1 MTIDQAERILKE
13 TRHKALPAQTTAI
26 RVGIQRKL
34 KENLVENMRDLKFR
48 ERKTNQKLMNRVIR
62 YPSLNRY
69 LTETNQDYGLADN
82 EQQHNSNINKLSPFV
97 FNSRAQIN
105 SI

>member
-1 MTIDQAERILKE
+1 
-13 TRHKALPAQTTAI
+13 
-26 RVGIQRKL
+26 
-34 KENLVENMRDLKFR
+34 MRDLKFR

-82 EQQHNSNINKLSPFV
+82 EQYN
-97 FNSRAQIN
+97 
-105 SI
+105 

>member
-13 TRHKALPAQTTAI
+13 TRHKALPAQTAAL

-34 KENLVENMRDLKFR
+34 RENLVENMRDLKFR

-69 LTETNQDYGLADN
+69 LTETNQDYGLVEND
-82 EQQHNSNINKLSPFV
+82 QHTSNNNSKPSPFI
-97 FNSRAQIN
+97 FNSRVQIN